1 MKKSV
6 DYKLKLKIKIVN
18 SIFYNFFNLFRELIE
33 WHRRFYNGHS
43 PTFIKRTQLIKHSF
57 PNSIWIE
64 TGTYLGQTAKFLSKH
79 SLQVYT
85 IEPEINLFE
94 NVKKYLIKYK
104 NITIINSESEKALI
118 ELLSKKIKQ
127 NVNFFLDSHNV
138 SNNSTKTY
146 IGRYANPILNE
157 LYIIEKNFNNLKNFI
172 IFIDD
177 VNWHE
182 IDFDKTHKRSNTRFN
197 KIIGWCK
204 KNNLRFTVNHN
215 MMIIKKY

>member
-1 MKKSV
+1 MSI
-6 DYKLKLKIKIVN
+6 KLDLKIFIIN
-18 SIFYNFFNLFRELIE
+18 SIFFNFYNFFKDLIL
-33 WHRRFYNGHS
+33 WYKRNYSGRS
-43 PTFIKRTQLIKHSF
+43 PSFIKRTVLIKNAL
-57 PNSIWIE
+57 PDSIWIE

-85 IEPEINLFE
+85 VEPEINLFQ

-104 NITIINSESEKALI
+104 NITIINSDSEKALI

-127 NVNFFLDSHNV
+127 NVNFFLDSHGV

-146 IGRYANPILNE
+146 IGPYANPILNE

-182 IDFDKTHKRSNTRFN
+182 TDLVKTHKNSNTRLN
-197 KIIGWCK
+197 KIIDWCK
-204 KNNLRFTVNHN
+204 KNKLSFTINHN
-215 MMIIKKY
+215 LMIIKKY

>member
-1 MKKSV
+1 M
-6 DYKLKLKIKIVN
+6 
-18 SIFYNFFNLFRELIE
+18 
-33 WHRRFYNGHS
+33 
-43 PTFIKRTQLIKHSF
+43 
-57 PNSIWIE
+57 
-64 TGTYLGQTAKFLSKH
+64 
-79 SLQVYT
+79 
-85 IEPEINLFE
+85 
-94 NVKKYLIKYK
+94 
-104 NITIINSESEKALI
+104 
-118 ELLSKKIKQ
+118 LSKKIKQ

-146 IGRYANPILNE
+146 IGRHANPILNE

-182 IDFDKTHKRSNTRFN
+182 IDFDKTHKRSNTRLN

-204 KNNLRFTVNHN
+204 KNNLSFTVNHN